1 MRLLEVIVLKV
12 RVRTIM
18 MRWGKKKDKTW
29 MRMMTM
35 IMRMRDGIN
44 KQMIYSDY
52 DD

>member
-1 MRLLEVIVLKV
+1 
-12 RVRTIM
+12 M

-52 DD
+52 DDQDDDDDDDDA